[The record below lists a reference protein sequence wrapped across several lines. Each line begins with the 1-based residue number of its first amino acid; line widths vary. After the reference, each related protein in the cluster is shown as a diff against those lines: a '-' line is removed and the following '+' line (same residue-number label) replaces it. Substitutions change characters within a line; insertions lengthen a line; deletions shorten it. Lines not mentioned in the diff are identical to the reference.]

1 MNCSPSRRKS
11 LPHTINTRSQR
22 KRAYSWIGKAISTD
36 RKLQISHYRGISIKC
51 EKRISDICIFPGEFV
66 FIEEEEYDQLFVARL
81 LKLYEDDTQEKHAV
95 VEWFSRIEEIPFGL
109 RKRLG
114 EKASQEIFLN
124 EKAEWD
130 TNIFVSSIVGKVMVI
145 PLSPCETLPIEA
157 QDEQAMVVRK
167 SWDGKN
173 MKPLRPNLLAELKN
187 SVKLKN
193 DINFATESTQ
203 TPSRLL
209 EEATENVT
217 WSTSKINKS
226 SAEVKLRHSAAKSSL
241 FKQRYSPKLA
251 SGDIPG
257 AKKRLQLNN
266 EERELET
273 RNPAMTPRSRRKC
286 AQVTAARIA
295 EQVSILNAVRD
306 KGEGKKC
313 RSPLETSD
321 SDRNDEE
328 DNKRFHT
335 PKRQTKFTPPK
346 FSKNQSMGTPAK
358 DPRNSLGLFIEFNPE
373 EMILDLEDDGDLEAE
388 LAAITGENLP
398 AGKTK
403 PKGKSPLP
411 MGHIEKMA
419 AECMKDMDD
428 DDDEG
433 LEEDTELL
441 AELQDVLGEDH
452 GEETREKDTETMETS
467 PITTEHPTDMQTQMT
482 PVVSSGLQKTVED
495 RIAIYKTAILNAKEA
510 GENAKVRRYERGL
523 KTLES
528 MLTALKKGKK
538 VNEEEMPPPV
548 ASGKSSSSV
557 PQATPDSDLPKSS
570 TDEDEVTL
578 PEEEAMEGLSAAH
591 KLTDPSD
598 QQVSLNRTAIQG
610 QDINT
615 DALGTKA
622 TLENNSKHLD
632 TRALLVTR
640 EKEYKLAALKAK
652 QEGDLEKA
660 KEYMRTG
667 KKFSLVIEAL
677 DNGQPVDL
685 RDMPP
690 ALEKLESPEDVQ
702 IPSIQTPS
710 VPVENCQLVTKPDF
724 QGYEDPGS
732 QQQPKTVLEAL
743 NQRLEKYKS
752 AAAQAKANGDGRKSR
767 MHERIAKGESSTQ
780 VPAATKP
787 TQLPTKPVQIVQPL
801 VVQSTVI
808 QEDSPSEIDHS
819 LPISGIALERS
830 PSTERL
836 PSAAKE
842 HLEFLENRKKQYLKA
857 AIQAKKKNDLEQAKA
872 YLRTAKSLDPKIEM
886 AKSGKLVDISKLPS
900 PPTDDEG
907 DFIFIHHEDV
917 RLSQKVE
924 EVYVQLIN
932 LLKDQHEGL
941 SVLKFAKKLDLTNK
955 HPDNPLIMIFCGMA
969 VAVKKLI
976 LYAQVVYSFYPGVVP
991 NDLDAFVKFE
1001 FHYPNTVF
1009 YATFFKLIEYNQLF
1023 KLNINRNHRGF
1034 RRAIQTKGIK
1044 FEIFHKGS
1052 DKQVGAAHLKLDKL
1066 ESECE
1071 IREIVEVLDSRKPTG
1086 GKLEVKVRLREPLIG
1101 QDLQTITE
1109 NWLVLEY

>member
-1 MNCSPSRRKS
+1 MPGRRPRKS
-11 LPHTINTRSQR
+11 P
-22 KRAYSWIGKAISTD
+22 
-36 RKLQISHYRGISIKC
+36 
-51 EKRISDICIFPGEFV
+51 
-66 FIEEEEYDQLFVARL
+66 
-81 LKLYEDDTQEKHAV
+81 
-95 VEWFSRIEEIPFGL
+95 
-109 RKRLG
+109 
-114 EKASQEIFLN
+114 
-124 EKAEWD
+124 
-130 TNIFVSSIVGKVMVI
+130 
-145 PLSPCETLPIEA
+145 
-157 QDEQAMVVRK
+157 QAK
-167 SWDGKN
+167 GQ
-173 MKPLRPNLLAELKN
+173 AG
-187 SVKLKN
+187 
-193 DINFATESTQ
+193 A
-203 TPSRLL
+203 
-209 EEATENVT
+209 
-217 WSTSKINKS
+217 
-226 SAEVKLRHSAAKSSL
+226 AAK
-241 FKQRYSPKLA
+241 Q
-251 SGDIPG
+251 
-257 AKKRLQLNN
+257 
-266 EERELET
+266 
-273 RNPAMTPRSRRKC
+273 
-286 AQVTAARIA
+286 
-295 EQVSILNAVRD
+295 
-306 KGEGKKC
+306 
-313 RSPLETSD
+313 
-321 SDRNDEE
+321 
-328 DNKRFHT
+328 
-335 PKRQTKFTPPK
+335 
-346 FSKNQSMGTPAK
+346 
-358 DPRNSLGLFIEFNPE
+358 LGLFIEFNPE

-398 AGKTK
+398 TGKTK

-411 MGHIEKMA
+411 MDHIEKMA

-441 AELQDVLGEDH
+441 AELQEVLGEEH
-452 GEETREKDTETMETS
+452 AEETRERETETMEIS
-467 PITTEHPTDMQTQMT
+467 PTTTEHQTDMQAQMT

-495 RIAIYKTAILNAKEA
+495 RIAIYKAAILNAKEA

-528 MLTALKKGKK
+528 MLTALKSGKK

-548 ASGKSSSSV
+548 ASGKSSLSV
-557 PQATPDSDLPKSS
+557 PQATSHSDLPKSP
-570 TDEDEVTL
+570 TDQDEVTL
-578 PEEEAMEGLSAAH
+578 PEEEGMEGLSAAH

-598 QQVSLNRTAIQG
+598 QQLSVNRSAVQG
-610 QDINT
+610 QDVNT
-615 DALGTKA
+615 DAPGTKA

-652 QEGDLEKA
+652 QKGDLEKA

-690 ALEKLESPEDVQ
+690 ALEKIENPEDVQ
-702 IPSIQTPS
+702 TPSIQTPS

-767 MHERIAKGESSTQ
+767 MHERIAKQYQDAIKAHKAGRKVNFAELPVPPGFPPIPGMSPTDGHGTVSGILENAKTLIKVEEAEETTIDKDHDDDDEGESSTQ
-780 VPAATKP
+780 APAAPKP

-808 QEDSPSEIDHS
+808 QEDSPSEKDNF
-819 LPISGIALERS
+819 LPVSGIAERS
-830 PSTERL
+830 PSTEHL

-886 AKSGKLVDISKLPS
+886 AKNGKLVDISKLPS

-924 EVYVQLIN
+924 EVYIQLIH
-932 LLKDQHEGL
+932 LLKDQHEKCMQYSKQFMHLGNITETSRFEKLAQHCKKDLEILQLAQKQGL
-941 SVLKFAKKLDLTNK
+941 DPPSHHFEERTFKIVRIFSELSSTEM
-955 HPDNPLIMIFCGMA
+955 HLIIVRGINLPA
-969 VAVKKLI
+969 PAGVA
-976 LYAQVVYSFYPGVVP
+976 P
-991 NDLDAFVKFE
+991 NDLDAIVKFE
-1001 FHYPNTVF
+1001 FHYPNTEQAQKSKTSVVKN
-1009 YATFFKLIEYNQLF
+1009 TNCPEYNQLF

-1052 DKQVGAAHLKLDKL
+1052 FFRSDKQVGAAHLKLDKL

-1071 IREIVEVLDSRKPTG
+1071 IREIIEVLDSRKPTG
-1086 GKLEVKVRLREPLIG
+1086 GKLEVKVRLREPLTG

-1109 NWLVLEY
+1109 NWLVLEH

>member
-1 MNCSPSRRKS
+1 MLGRRPRKS
-11 LPHTINTRSQR
+11 P
-22 KRAYSWIGKAISTD
+22 
-36 RKLQISHYRGISIKC
+36 
-51 EKRISDICIFPGEFV
+51 
-66 FIEEEEYDQLFVARL
+66 
-81 LKLYEDDTQEKHAV
+81 
-95 VEWFSRIEEIPFGL
+95 
-109 RKRLG
+109 
-114 EKASQEIFLN
+114 
-124 EKAEWD
+124 
-130 TNIFVSSIVGKVMVI
+130 
-145 PLSPCETLPIEA
+145 
-157 QDEQAMVVRK
+157 QAK
-167 SWDGKN
+167 GQ
-173 MKPLRPNLLAELKN
+173 AG
-187 SVKLKN
+187 
-193 DINFATESTQ
+193 A
-203 TPSRLL
+203 
-209 EEATENVT
+209 
-217 WSTSKINKS
+217 
-226 SAEVKLRHSAAKSSL
+226 AAK
-241 FKQRYSPKLA
+241 Q
-251 SGDIPG
+251 
-257 AKKRLQLNN
+257 
-266 EERELET
+266 
-273 RNPAMTPRSRRKC
+273 
-286 AQVTAARIA
+286 
-295 EQVSILNAVRD
+295 
-306 KGEGKKC
+306 
-313 RSPLETSD
+313 
-321 SDRNDEE
+321 
-328 DNKRFHT
+328 
-335 PKRQTKFTPPK
+335 
-346 FSKNQSMGTPAK
+346 
-358 DPRNSLGLFIEFNPE
+358 LGLFIEFNPE

-398 AGKTK
+398 TGKNK

-441 AELQDVLGEDH
+441 AELQEVLGEEH
-452 GEETREKDTETMETS
+452 GEETRERETETTGTS
-467 PITTEHPTDMQTQMT
+467 PITTEHHTDMPTQMI

-495 RIAIYKTAILNAKEA
+495 RIAIYKTAILNSKEA

-528 MLTALKKGKK
+528 MLTALKNGKK

-557 PQATPDSDLPKSS
+557 PQATPQSDLPKSS
-570 TDEDEVTL
+570 TDQDEVPL
-578 PEEEAMEGLSAAH
+578 PEEEGVEGLSAAQ

-598 QQVSLNRTAIQG
+598 QQLSVNRTAVED
-610 QDINT
+610 QDVNT
-615 DALGTKA
+615 HDLGTKA
-622 TLENNSKHLD
+622 TLENDSKHLD

-652 QEGDLEKA
+652 QKGDLEKA

-677 DNGQPVDL
+677 DNGQPVVL

-690 ALEKLESPEDVQ
+690 ALEKLESTEDVQ
-702 IPSIQTPS
+702 SPSIQTPS

-724 QGYEDPGS
+724 QGYEEPGS

-743 NQRLEKYKS
+743 NERLEKYKS
-752 AAAQAKANGDGRKSR
+752 AATQAKANGDGRKSR
-767 MHERIAKGESSTQ
+767 MHDRIAKQYQDAIKAHKSGRKVNFAELPVPPDDHSTVSGMLENANTLIKMEEEKETTYDKDDDDEGESSTQ
-780 VPAATKP
+780 APAAPKP
-787 TQLPTKPVQIVQPL
+787 TPLPTKPVQIVQPL
-801 VVQSTVI
+801 VVQSTVT
-808 QEDSPSEIDHS
+808 QEDSTSEKDHS
-819 LPISGIALERS
+819 LPISAIASERS
-830 PSTERL
+830 PSTEHL

-886 AKSGKLVDISKLPS
+886 AKNGKLVDISKLPS

-907 DFIFIHHEDV
+907 DFIFIHHEDF

-924 EVYVQLIN
+924 EVYIQLIS
-932 LLKDQHEGL
+932 LLKDQHEKCMQYSKQFMHLGNVTETSRFEKLTQHCKKDLEILQLAQKQGL
-941 SVLKFAKKLDLTNK
+941 DPPSHHFEERTFKIVRIFSELSSTEM
-955 HPDNPLIMIFCGMA
+955 HLIIVRGINLPA
-969 VAVKKLI
+969 PAGVA
-976 LYAQVVYSFYPGVVP
+976 P
-991 NDLDAFVKFE
+991 NDLDAVVKFE
-1001 FHYPNTVF
+1001 FHYPNTEQAQKSKTSVVKN
-1009 YATFFKLIEYNQLF
+1009 TNCPEYNQLF

-1044 FEIFHKGS
+1044 FEIFHKGSFFRS

-1086 GKLEVKVRLREPLIG
+1086 GKLEIKVRLREPLTG